1 MTPTLSTAAR
11 DLGSP
16 PSGASGRSWIAT
28 LASVPEPRWA
38 ASAAVL
44 FAIGGVAQ
52 LAGAPTAV
60 FWALYLACYA
70 TGGWQPAR
78 SGLQALREGTL
89 DVDLLMI
96 VAALVAA
103 AIGQVFD
110 GALLIVIFA
119 TSGALESF
127 VTRRTADAVRA
138 LLELAPEQA
147 TRLDVDD
154 GEQVVD
160 TADLEVGTWCWC
172 APGSG
177 SAPTARS
184 CTAPARSIRPRS
196 PGSRC
201 RCSGSAA
208 TRRRRHRERHRRP
221 ADRGHP
227 RRTHRRAVG
236 RGAHGAAGRRR
247 RQ

>member
-1 MTPTLSTAAR
+1 MIPTLSTAAC

-28 LASVPEPRWA
+28 LASVPETRWA

-89 DVDLLMI
+89 DVD
-96 VAALVAA
+96 
-103 AIGQVFD
+103 
-110 GALLIVIFA
+110 
-119 TSGALESF
+119 
-127 VTRRTADAVRA
+127 
-138 LLELAPEQA
+138 
-147 TRLDVDD
+147 D

-160 TADLEVGTWCWC
+160 TADLEVGDVVLVRPWERVG
-172 APGSG
+172 ADGAVVHGASEVDQ
-177 SAPTARS
+177 A
-184 CTAPARSIRPRS
+184 SITGEPL
-196 PGSRC
+196 PVL
-201 RCSGSAA
+201 
-208 TRRRRHRERHRRP
+208 RERGDKAFAGTANGTGVLRIEV
-221 ADRGHP
+221 
-227 RRTHRRAVG
+227 TRA
-236 RGAHGAAGRRR
+236 AHIAAL
-247 RQ
+247 